1 MAASEPTSNELSAGH
16 SPAPT
21 GFARRAAQALRKAG
35 KVVWRSEPDKPVA
48 PKPAPSFTELT
59 DRLKAYLPSGEI
71 QRIRDAFKFS
81 DAAHLGQ
88 FRKSGEPYIT
98 HPIAVAGTLAEWR
111 LDSAAIQAALLHDV
125 MEDSGIGKQ
134 QLAERFGP
142 IVAELVDGVSK
153 LDRLSFESGIQAQAE
168 SFRKMLL
175 AMARDVRVILIKL
188 ADRLHNIRTLSAVD
202 AVRQRRI
209 ARETLEIYA
218 PIAHRLGLNE
228 IYRELQDQALAHL
241 YPLRYQVLQKA
252 VNAARGSRREVLG
265 RIHVAVQ
272 KQLATSRL
280 KAEITGREKTM
291 YGIYRKMVEK
301 RLSFSEVLDIYGF
314 RVIVNS
320 IPDCYLALG
329 SLHGLYKPVPG
340 KFKDYIAIP
349 KVNGYQSLHTT
360 LIGPYGTPVEF
371 QIRTQEM
378 NRVAES
384 GVAAHWLYKE
394 DDASLSELQS
404 RTHQWLQSLIEIQ
417 KQTGDSKE
425 FLENIKVDL
434 FPEKVYVFT
443 PKGKIVSLPRRATP
457 VDVAYAIHT
466 DIGNKCVAARV
477 NGEIQPL
484 RTELRNGDVVE
495 IVAGPVARPNPVWL
509 GFVRTGKARAEIRHF
524 LRTTK
529 RQESVELGGRLFAQA
544 ASQLGLA
551 PQDVTDERWDA
562 LAREAHAGDRD
573 ELMADIGLGR
583 RLAAVVARQMA
594 LLAARDAPAADGEAA
609 RPALNVA
616 SAPVVVRGTEG
627 MALQMANCCNP
638 IPGDA
643 IVGHMRRDL
652 GLLVHQ
658 LECRHAQRARRAD
671 PERWIDLQWAEDLN
685 GMYDVNLDV
694 RVMNERG
701 VLGRAAAAIS
711 ESESNILNVHIEDE
725 GADVA
730 AIHFKIQVQDRRH
743 LARVVRS
750 LRHIKQVG
758 RVTRVK
764 SGRAQSADE
773 S

>member
-457 VDVAYAIHT
+457 VDFAYAIHT

>member
-153 LDRLSFESGIQAQAE
+153 LDRLSFDSSIQAQAE

-228 IYRELQDQALAHL
+228 IYRELQDESLAHL
-241 YPLRYQVLQKA
+241 YPLRYQVLKKA
-252 VNAARGSRREVLG
+252 VNTARGSRREVLG
-265 RIHVAVQ
+265 RIQGAVQ
-272 KQLATSRL
+272 KQLASSRL

-320 IPDCYLALG
+320 ISDCYLALG

-371 QIRTQEM
+371 QIRTQDM

-443 PKGKIVSLPRRATP
+443 PKGKIVSLPRRATA
-457 VDVAYAIHT
+457 VDFAYGIHT

-529 RQESVELGGRLFAQA
+529 RQESIELGARLFAQA
-544 ASQLGLA
+544 ASQLALE
-551 PQDVTDERWDA
+551 PQDVTAERWDA

-594 LLAARDAPAADGEAA
+594 LLAARSAPAAEGEPA
-609 RPALNVA
+609 RPALTAA
-616 SAPVVVRGTEG
+616 STPVVVRGTEG

-638 IPGDA
+638 IPGDS

-658 LECRHAQRARRAD
+658 MECRHAQRARRAD

-725 GADVA
+725 GADVS

-750 LRHIKQVG
+750 LRHIKQVA
-758 RVTRVK
+758 RVSRMK
-764 SGRAQSADE
+764 SGRAQTAEE

>member
-71 QRIRDAFKFS
+71 QKVREAFKFS

-98 HPIAVAGTLAEWR
+98 HPIAVAGTLAEWH
-111 LDSAAIQAALLHDV
+111 LDSAAIQAGLLHDV

-252 VNAARGSRREVLG
+252 VNAARGSRRELLG

-280 KAEITGREKTM
+280 KAETTGREKTM

-329 SLHGLYKPVPG
+329 SCPGLSKRGPG
-340 KFKDYIAIP
+340 K
-349 KVNGYQSLHTT
+349 
-360 LIGPYGTPVEF
+360 
-371 QIRTQEM
+371 
-378 NRVAES
+378 
-384 GVAAHWLYKE
+384 
-394 DDASLSELQS
+394 
-404 RTHQWLQSLIEIQ
+404 
-417 KQTGDSKE
+417 
-425 FLENIKVDL
+425 
-434 FPEKVYVFT
+434 
-443 PKGKIVSLPRRATP
+443 
-457 VDVAYAIHT
+457 
-466 DIGNKCVAARV
+466 
-477 NGEIQPL
+477 
-484 RTELRNGDVVE
+484 
-495 IVAGPVARPNPVWL
+495 
-509 GFVRTGKARAEIRHF
+509 
-524 LRTTK
+524 
-529 RQESVELGGRLFAQA
+529 
-544 ASQLGLA
+544 
-551 PQDVTDERWDA
+551 
-562 LAREAHAGDRD
+562 
-573 ELMADIGLGR
+573 
-583 RLAAVVARQMA
+583 
-594 LLAARDAPAADGEAA
+594 
-609 RPALNVA
+609 
-616 SAPVVVRGTEG
+616 
-627 MALQMANCCNP
+627 
-638 IPGDA
+638 
-643 IVGHMRRDL
+643 
-652 GLLVHQ
+652 
-658 LECRHAQRARRAD
+658 
-671 PERWIDLQWAEDLN
+671 
-685 GMYDVNLDV
+685 
-694 RVMNERG
+694 
-701 VLGRAAAAIS
+701 
-711 ESESNILNVHIEDE
+711 
-725 GADVA
+725 
-730 AIHFKIQVQDRRH
+730 
-743 LARVVRS
+743 
-750 LRHIKQVG
+750 
-758 RVTRVK
+758 
-764 SGRAQSADE
+764 
-773 S
+773 